1 MGGYDAMIPD
11 RRLLRCIL
19 LWVLLLPAFA
29 GATAMA
35 AAGPAA
41 AQNPF
46 GLDPK
51 GAPAT
56 PGAAPAQKAPER
68 PFFRPPAAVQRF
80 VMAVAYWQRQLN
92 DELARQIAAYKSG
105 GALAPVLAILLLSF
119 LYGLFH
125 AAGPGHGKFVVA
137 AYFLA
142 NRARPRDGVLM
153 SGLIALTQ
161 ALVAIGLVGI
171 FALALDVG
179 TLELIGNVTWV
190 ELASYG
196 LIVLLGLWM
205 FWGGIVGRGCTHGHQ
220 PAEHH
225 DHGHHDHGHH
235 DHGHHDHGHHDHGHS
250 HSERADPGLRAMIP
264 AAVAAGLRPCTGAVI
279 VLLFTLANGIFVV
292 GVLGSLVMALGVAIT
307 VSTIGLAAIYTRRGA
322 ARAAGSRPGL
332 ARFGNLAHRTAGLA
346 GGGVIVLVGVALAL
360 AAAEQLGFPA

>member
-1 MGGYDAMIPD
+1 MRKKYPAMIRD
-11 RRLLRCIL
+11 RRLLHRVV
-19 LWVLLLPAFA
+19 LWVLLLPAVA
-29 GATAMA
+29 GGIPAT

-51 GAPAT
+51 GAPAK
-56 PGAAPAQKAPER
+56 PGAAPTAPETR
-68 PFFRPPAAVQRF
+68 SPRFRPPAAFQRF
-80 VMAVAYWQRQLN
+80 VATVARWQRRLN
-92 DELARQIAAYKSG
+92 DQVARQVAAYKAR
-105 GALAPVLAILLLSF
+105 GAIAPVLAILLLSF

-171 FALALDVG
+171 FALALDTG
-179 TLELIGNVTWV
+179 TLEMIDNATWV
-190 ELASYG
+190 ELASYA

-205 FWGGIVGRGCTHGHQ
+205 FWGGIVGRGCSHTHGPGGHRDREHGHEHGASG
-220 PAEHH
+220 PAE
-225 DHGHHDHGHH
+225 
-235 DHGHHDHGHHDHGHS
+235 
-250 HSERADPGLRAMIP
+250 PGRRAMVT

-279 VLLFTLANGIFVV
+279 VLLFTLANGIFAI
-292 GVLGSLVMALGVAIT
+292 GVLGALVMALGVAIT
-307 VSTIGLAAIYTRRGA
+307 VSAIGLAAIYARRGA
-322 ARAAGSRPGL
+322 ARAAGASPAL
-332 ARFGNLAHRTAGLA
+332 ARYGNLAHRAAGLA
-346 GGGVIVLVGVALAL
+346 GGGAIVLIGAVLAL
-360 AAAEQLGFPA
+360 AAAERLGLLV

>member
-1 MGGYDAMIPD
+1 MRKEYPAMTLD
-11 RRLLRCIL
+11 RRLLHRVV
-19 LWVLLLPAFA
+19 LWVLLLPAIA
-29 GATAMA
+29 GGIPAT

-51 GAPAT
+51 GAPAK
-56 PGAAPAQKAPER
+56 PGAAPTAPEAR
-68 PFFRPPAAVQRF
+68 SPRFRPPAAFQRF
-80 VMAVAYWQRQLN
+80 VVTVARWQRRLN
-92 DELARQIAAYKSG
+92 DEVARQVAAYKAG
-105 GALAPVLAILLLSF
+105 GAIAPVLAILLLSF

-161 ALVAIGLVGI
+161 ALAAIGLVGI
-171 FALALDVG
+171 FALALDTG
-179 TLELIGNVTWV
+179 ALEMIDNATWV
-190 ELASYG
+190 ELASYA

-205 FWGGIVGRGCTHGHQ
+205 FWGGLVGRGCSHTHGPGGHRDCEHGHGASG
-220 PAEHH
+220 PAE
-225 DHGHHDHGHH
+225 
-235 DHGHHDHGHHDHGHS
+235 
-250 HSERADPGLRAMIP
+250 PGRRTMAA

-279 VLLFTLANGIFVV
+279 VLLFTLANGIFAI
-292 GVLGSLVMALGVAIT
+292 GVLGALVMALGVAVT
-307 VSTIGLAAIYTRRGA
+307 VSAIGLAAIYARRGA

-332 ARFGNLAHRTAGLA
+332 AKFGNLAHRTAGLA
-346 GGGVIVLVGVALAL
+346 GGGAIVLIGAVLAL
-360 AAAEQLGFPA
+360 AAAERLGLPV

>member
-1 MGGYDAMIPD
+1 MNAVS
-11 RRLLRCIL
+11 LRCIL
-19 LWVLLLPAFA
+19 FWVLLLPVFA
-29 GATAMA
+29 GAAAA

-51 GAPAT
+51 GAPAK
-56 PGAAPAQKAPER
+56 PGAAPAAKAP
-68 PFFRPPAAVQRF
+68 PPPLFRPPAAVQRF
-80 VMAVAYWQRQLN
+80 VVAVARWQRRLN
-92 DELARQIAAYKSG
+92 DELARQVAAYKSG
-105 GALAPVLAILLLSF
+105 GAVAPVLAILLLSF

-142 NRARPRDGVLM
+142 HRARPRDGVLM
-153 SGLIALTQ
+153 SGLIALAQ

-171 FALALDVG
+171 FALALDAG

-190 ELASYG
+190 ELASYA

-205 FWGGIVGRGCTHGHQ
+205 FWGGIVGRGCTHGHG
-220 PAEHH
+220 PGRNRDREHG
-225 DHGHHDHGHH
+225 DR
-235 DHGHHDHGHHDHGHS
+235 GHS
-250 HSERADPGLRAMIP
+250 HSGTAGPGLGAMVP

-279 VLLFTLANGIFVV
+279 VLLFTLANGIFVI

-307 VSTIGLAAIYTRRGA
+307 VSAIGLAAIYARRGA
-322 ARAAGSRPGL
+322 ARAAGSRPVL

-360 AAAEQLGFPA
+360 AAAERLGLPA

>member
-51 GAPAT
+51 GAPAR

-161 ALVAIGLVGI
+161 ALVAIGLVGT

-205 FWGGIVGRGCTHGHQ
+205 FWGGIVGRGCTHGHE

-225 DHGHHDHGHH
+225 DHGHHDHGH
-235 DHGHHDHGHHDHGHS
+235 S
-250 HSERADPGLRAMIP
+250 HSGRADPGLRAMIP

>member
-1 MGGYDAMIPD
+1 MKPD
-11 RRLLRCIL
+11 CRLLHRL
-19 LWVLLLPAFA
+19 ALWALLLPFLA
-29 GATAMA
+29 GGMPLTVTVA
-35 AAGPAA
+35 APAPAA

-51 GAPAT
+51 GAPAK
-56 PGAAPAQKAPER
+56 PGAAPAAPAAKR
-68 PFFRPPAAVQRF
+68 PLFRPPAAVQRF
-80 VMAVAYWQRQLN
+80 VLAVARWQRRLN
-92 DELARQIAAYKSG
+92 DGLARQVAAYKTG
-105 GALAPVLAILLLSF
+105 GAIAPVLAILLLSF

-161 ALVAIGLVGI
+161 AAVAIGLVGV

-205 FWGGIVGRGCTHGHQ
+205 FWGGIVGRGCSHG
-220 PAEHH
+220 H
-225 DHGHHDHGHH
+225 DHGHEDRGR
-235 DHGHHDHGHHDHGHS
+235 DSAGS
-250 HSERADPGLRAMIP
+250 PDPGFRAM
-264 AAVAAGLRPCTGAVI
+264 AAAALAAGLRPCTGAVI
-279 VLLFTLANGIFVV
+279 VLLFTLANGIFAI
-292 GVLGSLVMALGVAIT
+292 GVLGALVMALGVAIT
-307 VSTIGLAAIYTRRGA
+307 VSAIGLAAIYARRGA
-322 ARAAGSRPGL
+322 ARAAGAKPGL
-332 ARFGNLAHRTAGLA
+332 AKFGNLAHRTAGLA
-346 GGGVIVLVGVALAL
+346 GGGAIVLVGAMLAL
-360 AAAEQLGFPA
+360 AAAERLGLPA

>member
-1 MGGYDAMIPD
+1 MNPD
-11 RRLLRCIL
+11 RSLLHRFIL
-19 LWVLLLPAFA
+19 RILTLPLLAGVLL
-29 GATAMA
+29 ATT
-35 AAGPAA
+35 AGPVA

-51 GAPAT
+51 GAPAAT
-56 PGAAPAQKAPER
+56 APLV
-68 PFFRPPAAVQRF
+68 RPPAVVQRF
-80 VMAVAYWQRQLN
+80 VVAVARWQRRLN
-92 DELARQIAAYKSG
+92 DELARQIAAYKTG
-105 GALAPVLAILLLSF
+105 GALAPVLSILLLSF

-137 AYFLA
+137 AYFMA

-171 FALALDVG
+171 FALALDAG

-205 FWGGIVGRGCTHGHQ
+205 FWGGIVGRGCSHGNG
-220 PAEHH
+220 PH
-225 DHGHHDHGHH
+225 DHDHDEHGRT
-235 DHGHHDHGHHDHGHS
+235 GTGTP
-250 HSERADPGLRAMIP
+250 DPGLRAMAP

-279 VLLFTLANGIFVV
+279 VLLFTLANGIFFV

-307 VSTIGLAAIYTRRGA
+307 VSAIGLAAIYARRGA

-346 GGGVIVLVGVALAL
+346 GGGVIVLVGAALAL
-360 AAAEQLGFPA
+360 AAAERLGLPT

>member
-80 VMAVAYWQRQLN
+80 VMAVAHWQRQLN
-92 DELARQIAAYKSG
+92 DELARQIAAYKSD

-205 FWGGIVGRGCTHGHQ
+205 FWGGIVGRGCTHGHEPGHEPGHEQ
-220 PAEHH
+220 EHGLH
-225 DHGHHDHGHH
+225 DHGHRDR
-235 DHGHHDHGHHDHGHS
+235 GHS
-250 HSERADPGLRAMIP
+250 HSGTPDPGLRPMIP

-307 VSTIGLAAIYTRRGA
+307 VSAIGLAAIYTRRGA